1 MTKDHIMTST
11 TTRKLALLT
20 ARVMIAAGLAAGASI
35 GMAAIAVADTHNS
48 VADTHNSVDR
58 DPSRMRITPTRE
70 QQYPTGLNGNLPQR
84 AATVPNDQFKHLP
97 FNPAMPGG
105 D

>member
-11 TTRKLALLT
+11 KTRKLALLT

-48 VADTHNSVDR
+48 VADNHNSVDR
-58 DPSRMRITPTRE
+58 DPSRMRITTTRE

-84 AATVPNDQFKHLP
+84 PVTVHDQFKHLP
-97 FNPAMPGG
+97 FNPAVPGG